1 MIMPLRRKVGVKYT
15 KGVFWGERAMG
26 NQDAKSQNIAI
37 GVTFN
42 TTRKLEM
49 SYTGKSELYIFYGL
63 STAFWLI

>member
-1 MIMPLRRKVGVKYT
+1 
-15 KGVFWGERAMG
+15 MG